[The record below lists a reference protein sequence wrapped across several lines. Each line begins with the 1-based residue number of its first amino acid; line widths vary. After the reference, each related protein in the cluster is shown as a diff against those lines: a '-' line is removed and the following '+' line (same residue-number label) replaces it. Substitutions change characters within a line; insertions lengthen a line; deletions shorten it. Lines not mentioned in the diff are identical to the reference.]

1 MKYGFIGPALL
12 LLIAMNIFP
21 LLYNIYLSFTN
32 ADISGGETRSVGTA
46 NYQEVFNEPK
56 YGTAIRTTALFTVL
70 AVAIELVLGFTVAL
84 ALHRNFPGKQVVLT
98 ILLIPMML
106 SPAVMALFWQ
116 LVLKGD
122 YGILNQ
128 ILTAFGWATPP
139 QWLTDPKLKLAS
151 ILMIDIWMWT
161 PFMML
166 LSLAALNSI
175 PKYIYEAAEID
186 RASTWTVF
194 RRITLPLCAPLL
206 MLAVL
211 FRTTD
216 AIKQFDFVVAVT
228 GPNDEATQT
237 LSALLF
243 QVAFGEQKVGLGTA
257 YGVVVLVA
265 VIGLATVLTR
275 YIAWIQKSQGKA

>member
-1 MKYGFIGPALL
+1 MKYGFIAPALL
-12 LLIAMNIFP
+12 LLIAMNVFP
-21 LLYNIYLSFTN
+21 LLYNIYLSFTD
-32 ADISGGETRSVGTA
+32 ADISGGEMRSVGTE
-46 NYQEVFNEPK
+46 NYREVFSEPK
-56 YGTAIRTTALFTVL
+56 YGAAVRTTALFTVP
-70 AVAIELVLGFTVAL
+70 AVTIELVLGFAVAL
-84 ALHRNFPGKQVVLT
+84 ALHRNFPGKQALLTVL
-98 ILLIPMML
+98 LVPMML
-106 SPAVMALFWQ
+106 SPAVMALLWQ
-116 LVLKGD
+116 LILKGD

-128 ILTAFGWATPP
+128 ILAALGAPQP
-139 QWLTDPKLKLAS
+139 QWLTDPKLKLVS

-175 PKYIYEAAEID
+175 PGYIYEAAEID
-186 RASTWTVF
+186 RASRWTVF

-211 FRTTD
+211 FRATD
-216 AIKQFDFVVAVT
+216 AVKQFDFVVAVT

-237 LSALLF
+237 LSALLY

-257 YGVVVLVA
+257 YGFVVLVA

-275 YIAWIQKSQGKA
+275 YLAWIQKSQGRT